1 MPSIHHV
8 CSSAPLC
15 PFLQHSNTP
24 IIRSNRFVRIQ
35 RALIPPS
42 LCSPFVK
49 RCAVTHTS
57 AVFCLPTALDKTLL
71 SLSNLCSIT
80 LPSTSTRLQLTFTP
94 TIHHRR
100 SSPFIR
106 FGLPT
111 LQRSTSPTPQSL
123 DRTGPHAYH
132 VLSSFPS
139 CPHCWL
145 RVTHQL
151 ARLRLSFLPQL
162 STSISIK
169 RKKKRFGGNLCSV
182 AVLNLVRDSDGR
194 TIFGFRTRGLGGV
207 SRGDRGVGGIVS
219 GIARV

>member
-1 MPSIHHV
+1 MGLFANCPSCV
-8 CSSAPLC
+8 
-15 PFLQHSNTP
+15 
-24 IIRSNRFVRIQ
+24 
-35 RALIPPS
+35 
-42 LCSPFVK
+42 
-49 RCAVTHTS
+49 
-57 AVFCLPTALDKTLL
+57 VFCPSSFLLSTYQYFNLDRNRSARTSPTLTFPSQRLSFVNHLAMTRTFTAFDRTLL
-71 SLSNLCSIT
+71 NLSNLFSIT
-80 LPSTSTRLQLTFTP
+80 LSSTSMRLNRTFTP

-207 SRGDRGVGGIVS
+207 SRGDRGVGGIVR